1 MTIRVYYTLILIGS
15 LVLVGCRQADGPLP
29 LATEEAS
36 NRVTDISRDLLAVA
50 AGSESAVADLVDDLI
65 VFAFDE
71 NDETVTASTGLA
83 RSLVEAL
90 QGTQLSEEQSAQL
103 AYNVWL
109 VMVATEFSQ
118 NQMIQI
124 RDELLADL
132 LAVGA
137 IMENTEAVAVQVN
150 EVQQHVS
157 TRSRRWYEVF

>member
-29 LATEEAS
+29 LVTEEAS